1 MLTEIHPVATQSP
14 IIMETE
20 QEFATPTTPSS
31 EIEHKYVPTQP
42 LTPITSH
49 NINSSIISVAASAS
63 AIDRKPPITTV
74 ATGHVSVS
82 TLLLASGPYFIF

>member
-1 MLTEIHPVATQSP
+1 MLTEIHPVASQVSE
-14 IIMETE
+14 MENE

-49 NINSSIISVAASAS
+49 NINSSIISAAASAS

-82 TLLLASGPYFIF
+82 TVSLNFYVDRLI